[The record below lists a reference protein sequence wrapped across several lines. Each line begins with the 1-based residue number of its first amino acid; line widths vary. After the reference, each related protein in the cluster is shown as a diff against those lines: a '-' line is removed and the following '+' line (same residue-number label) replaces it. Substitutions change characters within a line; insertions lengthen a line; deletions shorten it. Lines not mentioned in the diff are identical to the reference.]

1 MGVTVEAFDETL
13 RKLSLRDD
21 AFVERILARDPGGRP
36 GLDPREDALVSI
48 GALVALD
55 ATIPSYVSAVQ
66 RALACG
72 VRRSEIV
79 DALVSVVPSVG
90 VARAVS
96 AAPKLGLALGV
107 DVSADLERVGKP

>member
-1 MGVTVEAFDETL
+1 MDGFEETL
-13 RKLSLRDD
+13 RKLAVRDD
-21 AFVERILARDPGGRP
+21 AFVEGVLARERNGEA

-79 DALVSVVPSVG
+79 DALVSVIPSVG

-107 DVSADLERVGKP
+107 DVLADLERVGS